1 MTRKTK
7 LFAAVVAAL
16 SAQAWAVPV
25 DFHGYL
31 RSGSGSGSEGGN
43 VACFQINAPAFGG
56 DVGRS
61 GRLGNECD
69 TYGELAFDAGLGETM
84 GIGFKLHTMVA
95 FGSQQIQDYEQS
107 VPAWRQAWIEATNVG
122 SGALANATM
131 WAGKRFYKRHDVHIA
146 DFFWSAD
153 TGPGAGI
160 ENVDLG
166 MGGAK
171 FSYALM
177 RNGSASFGN
186 TGGNSNQ
193 DLLRATT
200 IDNPGKAISNHD
212 FRIEGIDVGMGSI
225 DLGANFVLKNNGD
238 TVTDIKDAS
247 GKVVGQS
254 RKTIGGKGGVGLTV
268 AHNYSNPFDLGGF
281 NSFVFQYA
289 NDGANLDGTGKWWAD
304 ENVKYRGWRVIEHLV
319 FEPKGSDW
327 NGAVFFGYGKERLY
341 NESNGKLNWGD
352 RKDSSTT
359 TLVVRPVYH
368 FNEAYSVAFEA
379 GTTRVKP
386 GTGDS
391 YYLNKF
397 TIAPQLSAGKGFWA
411 RPVLRAYYTLA
422 NWNKAA
428 GNPAAT
434 GRDLGVELPQYRGKT
449 NGSSYGVQM
458 EAWW

>member
-31 RSGSGSGSEGGN
+31 RSGSGSGSQGGD

-69 TYGELAFDAGLGETM
+69 TYGELQFDAGLGETS

-95 FGSQQIQDYEQS
+95 FGSQQVQDYEQS
-107 VPAWRQAWIEATNVG
+107 VPAWRQAWVEANNIG
-122 SGALANATM
+122 SGALANATL
-131 WAGKRFYKRHDVHIA
+131 WVGKRFYKRHDVHIS

-166 MGGAK
+166 AGGAK
-171 FSYALM
+171 FAYAIM
-177 RNGSASFGN
+177 RNGSASFDN
-186 TGGNSNQ
+186 TGGNPNQ
-193 DLLRATT
+193 GLLRATS
-200 IDNPGKAISNHD
+200 IDNPGKAITNHD
-212 FRIEGIDVGMGSI
+212 LRVEGIDVGAGSL
-225 DLGANFVLKNNGD
+225 DLAANFVMKNNSD
-238 TVTDIKDAS
+238 NV
-247 GKVVGQS
+247 
-254 RKTIGGKGGVGLTV
+254 GGKSGVGFTV
-268 AHNYSNPFDLGGF
+268 AHNYNNPFDLGGF
-281 NSFVFQYA
+281 NSLVFQYA

-304 ENVKYRGWRVIEHLV
+304 GGLKYRGWRVIEHMV

-327 NGAVFFGYGKERLY
+327 NGAVFFGYGKERQY
-341 NESNGKLNWGD
+341 DEKPDGSLNWGD

-368 FNEAYSVAFEA
+368 FNEAYSLAFDA
-379 GTTRVKP
+379 GTTNVKP

-391 YYLNKF
+391 YHLNKL
-397 TIAPQLSAGKGFWA
+397 TIAPQLSVGKGFWA

-434 GRDLGVELPQYRGKT
+434 GRDLGVGLPQYAGKT
-449 NGSSYGVQM
+449 SGSSYGVQM